1 MAESRCNN
9 STSAAIDSSVE
20 YARGAFKKVYKG
32 KYTEGSR
39 TGQPCVSKVFISGS
53 VFENSYF
60 QHEMDV
66 VKKATEIVRAFNGLE
81 LINKRIVI
89 NQPEIWVFR
98 DSQALTLIEPLIE
111 NFEKF
116 NSNSGWTQDTTSW
129 GQAMQALAHYSFH
142 YSNGQL
148 TLCDL
153 QGGVYSDGIVLTDP
167 VVMSTDRRFGP
178 TDLGKDGIALSIQLD
193 DLELDST
200 FKMKDMFDMD
210 EFHARFLAATIR
222 TSNYQVG
229 DVAWWADTNTTTSLI
244 GVYEK
249 SEKQYIRSL
258 VKPEHRFP

>member
-178 TDLGKDGIALSIQLD
+178 TDLGKDGI
-193 DLELDST
+193 DS
-200 FKMKDMFDMD
+200 F
-210 EFHARFLAATIR
+210 FHHHVCNNFCRSSWTRPSRRMGLFPVVKGTTMMEVKTQTGRNLLTQRF
-222 TSNYQVG
+222 
-229 DVAWWADTNTTTSLI
+229 
-244 GVYEK
+244 
-249 SEKQYIRSL
+249 
-258 VKPEHRFP
+258 